1 MNRKTVESGLILL
14 ALTGSQAYGTST
26 PSSDFDYKGV
36 FIAPKD
42 YYLGFKSFEQKD
54 QGWDEPGTG
63 LYPVLDNVKDCVVYE
78 LRKFLTLVYN
88 NNPNILETLWLDS
101 EFYLH
106 LSPVGKKLISYRQA
120 FISQKIRAS
129 FAGYAYSQ
137 IKRVETHRKWLLNPP
152 AKKPEPQDFGLN
164 KNSYRPLTKS
174 EVNAFMEFLY
184 MLVRDCIEF
193 LEPTQQL
200 RDLLLEK
207 IDYKAI
213 IKQHPISEELL
224 PKVQEYTRAKNDF
237 IHLLH
242 LTQAYRQG
250 LSQWE
255 AYCSWNKGRNLQRK
269 ELEKK
274 CGYDAKHMSH
284 CIRLLR
290 MGIEI
295 LREGVLYVNR
305 KKVGDAEYLLSIRNG
320 DVIYED
326 VKRLADDL
334 FDEIKEIKTELPEQV
349 DREFLNQV
357 CVELV
362 EMAGI
367 C

>member
-1 MNRKTVESGLILL
+1 MTFELMRMDRKTVESGLILL

-26 PSSDFDYKGV
+26 PSSDCDYKGI

-42 YYLGFKSFEQKD
+42 YYLGFKSVEQKD
-54 QGWDEPGTG
+54 RGWDEPGTG
-63 LYPVLDNVKDCVVYE
+63 LFPVLDNVKDCVIYE
-78 LRKFLTLVYN
+78 LRKFLILIYN
-88 NNPNILETLWLDS
+88 NNPNILETLWLDAD
-101 EFYLH
+101 FYLH
-106 LSPVGKKLISYRQA
+106 LSPVGKKIISYRQA

-137 IKRVETHRKWLLNPP
+137 IKRVETHRKWLLTPP
-152 AKKPEPQDFGLN
+152 EKKPVPQDFGLN
-164 KNSYRPLTKS
+164 EDNYRPLTKS

-193 LEPTQQL
+193 LEPAQQF

-207 IDYKAI
+207 IDYKGI
-213 IKQHPISEELL
+213 IKQHPIPEELL
-224 PKVQEYTRAKNDF
+224 PKIQEYTRAKNDF
-237 IHLLH
+237 IYLLH
-242 LTQAYRQG
+242 LTQAYRQA

-269 ELEKK
+269 ELERK

-295 LREGVLYVNR
+295 LRDGVLYVNR
-305 KKVGDAEYLLSIRNG
+305 KKAGDAEYLLSIRNG
-320 DVIYED
+320 NVSYEE
-326 VKRLADDL
+326 VKNLADDL
-334 FDEIKEIKTELPEQV
+334 F
-349 DREFLNQV
+349 
-357 CVELV
+357 
-362 EMAGI
+362 A
-367 C
+367 